1 MSGHCE
7 NQGEEKKGEREG
19 LCYLPKL
26 LFFQKAKYEV
36 DDTRDKEK
44 TQKDIRDDRK
54 FIDWHSLFLLSS
66 SILPSSIFGLEEE
79 ERMIG
84 EKIKLIV
91 YNIVANKRSTKLW
104 IY

>member
-1 MSGHCE
+1 MDLMRLKDE
-7 NQGEEKKGEREG
+7 
-19 LCYLPKL
+19 L
-26 LFFQKAKYEV
+26 
-36 DDTRDKEK
+36 DKEK
-44 TQKDIRDDRK
+44 AQKDIRDDRK
-54 FIDWHSLFLLSS
+54 FVDWHSLFLLSA

-84 EKIKLIV
+84 EKIKSIV

>member
-1 MSGHCE
+1 M
-7 NQGEEKKGEREG
+7 
-19 LCYLPKL
+19 
-26 LFFQKAKYEV
+26 
-36 DDTRDKEK
+36 
-44 TQKDIRDDRK
+44 
-54 FIDWHSLFLLSS
+54 
-66 SILPSSIFGLEEE
+66 FGLEEE